1 MAHSSNAASASAVA
15 DTPWD
20 AAAVYNPATAAPSIG
35 SKRKWHNIQ
44 ETMQLTLK
52 GGYMVKAES
61 VETHEF
67 ILNGESQLFVHVHK
81 KLDWLCK
88 MAGGPLKRAGKIL
101 EEIRDEY
108 YAHEVEDADGKSAVA
123 DADADP
129 MDQCDSPE
137 RPERATPTPTA
148 KCHRSHRMQKRATG
162 TKRHG
167 KRGTARTAEVPLV
180 SRSAAPKATATK
192 IIGVNIVGANG
203 KGKMWLL
210 HSDIPWLVAYLAD
223 EIATGGVDTAPADQS
238 AVADGSSLAGLRA
251 NYPDVPGLCIRLK
264 PVAGNLDEYEALFV
278 DGPLQGSRLTSKV
291 STMTQDKWDRLQATA
306 ESWQCPAPDFN
317 SPAVERHHKVSAVIQ
332 LLQQAMAT
340 KLAQERGG

>member
-1 MAHSSNAASASAVA
+1 M
-15 DTPWD
+15 
-20 AAAVYNPATAAPSIG
+20 
-35 SKRKWHNIQ
+35 
-44 ETMQLTLK
+44 
-52 GGYMVKAES
+52 GGYMAKAES
-61 VETHEF
+61 VETQEF
-67 ILNGESQLFVHVHK
+67 ILNGESHLFVYVTK

-101 EEIRDEY
+101 DEIRDEY
-108 YAHEVEDADGKSAVA
+108 YAHAVEDADGKSAVA

-137 RPERATPTPTA
+137 GATPSPTA
-148 KCHRSHRMQKRATG
+148 KCHRSDRGLKRATG
-162 TKRHG
+162 SKRQG
-167 KRGTARTAEVPLV
+167 KRGTARTVEVPLV
-180 SRSAAPKATATK
+180 SRSAAPKDTATK
-192 IIGVNIVGANG
+192 IIGVNIVGNNG
-203 KGKMWLL
+203 KGKMYLL

-278 DGPLQGSRLTSKV
+278 DGPLQGFRLTSKV
-291 STMTQDKWDRLQATA
+291 STMSQEKWDRLQATA

-340 KLAQERGG
+340 KLAQSAGGNREPEADQQLQSTATARSGVQLHAVACS